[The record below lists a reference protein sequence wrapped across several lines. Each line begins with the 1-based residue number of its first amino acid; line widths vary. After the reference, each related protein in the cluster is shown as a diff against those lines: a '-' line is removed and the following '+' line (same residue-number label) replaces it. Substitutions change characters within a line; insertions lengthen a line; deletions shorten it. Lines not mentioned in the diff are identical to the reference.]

1 MLMRRFTVICFLAA
15 FAGGGLAVLIQ
26 ETGRSPYSW
35 RAETAR
41 VCPLGFTPDCLRLIN
56 LSR

>member
-15 FAGGGLAVLIQ
+15 FAGGGLAMLIQ

-56 LSR
+56 